1 MKLITLRFEPAKRT
15 EMSGGLMG
23 ISLVATQEWWD
34 RYAAYSE
41 ELATFEKK
49 RRKKKADNLTTQTD

>member
-1 MKLITLRFEPAKRT
+1 L
-15 EMSGGLMG
+15 
-23 ISLVATQEWWD
+23 LVAEKWHVPPWVVENDATQEWWD

-49 RRKKKADNLTTQTD
+49 RRKKKGDNLTTKTD